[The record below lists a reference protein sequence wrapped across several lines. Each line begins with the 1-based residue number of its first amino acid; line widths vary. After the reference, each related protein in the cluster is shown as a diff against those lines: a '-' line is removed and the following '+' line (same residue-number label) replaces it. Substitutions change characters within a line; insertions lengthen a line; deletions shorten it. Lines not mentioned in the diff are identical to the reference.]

1 MSLHNF
7 GIAFRNRR
15 VVPWRATFEH
25 PSAVIIYFVE
35 TEPGDEEIYA
45 HGLPG
50 HDVRFVPALA
60 EVGGD
65 AEILVPFIGPK
76 VTAEFLAAHPR
87 LRFIATRSTATDHL
101 ELPACQARGVIV
113 AHVPF
118 HAETTV
124 AEHTFALLLALS
136 RRLREVM
143 LAPKGGRFSYEA
155 TRGFELAG
163 KTLGIIGMG
172 HIGQRVAR
180 LAQAFEMHVLAH
192 DVEQPASVAAAL
204 GFTFVPLDELLAHA
218 EIISLHAPLTP
229 ATYHLLN
236 RDTLAKCQRGVLIIN
251 TARGSL
257 IETAA
262 LRAALDSGQVG
273 GAGLDVLEDERLMRA
288 PAAKIIA
295 ADIIAHLRSDALAGE
310 ARDADRVRELED
322 LMLGDAI
329 LARPNVVCTPHV
341 AFNSIEAVERLQQMT
356 VENITAFAAGRRPH
370 LVG

>member
-1 MSLHNF
+1 M
-7 GIAFRNRR
+7 
-15 VVPWRATFEH
+15 T
-25 PSAVIIYFVE
+25 IYFVE
-35 TEPGDEEIYA
+35 TEPEAQAIYA
-45 HGLPG
+45 GGLG
-50 HDVRFVPALA
+50 AHDVRFVGTLD
-60 EVGGD
+60 EVGDD
-65 AEILVPFIGPK
+65 AEILSPFINSK

-101 ELPACQARGVIV
+101 DLAACEAHGVLV

-124 AEHTFALLLALS
+124 AEHTFALMLALS

-180 LAQAFEMHVLAH
+180 LAQAFEMHVLAC
-192 DVEQPASVAAAL
+192 DIEQPAHVAAAL
-204 GFTFVPLDELLAHA
+204 GFKFVPLDELLAHA
-218 EIISLHAPLTP
+218 EIVSLHAPLVP

-236 RDTLAKCQRGVLIIN
+236 RETLAKCQPGVLIIN

-257 IETAA
+257 IETLA
-262 LRAALDSGQVG
+262 LREALDSGQVG
-273 GAGLDVLEDERLMRA
+273 GAGLDVLEDERVMRA
-288 PAAKIIA
+288 PASKIIA
-295 ADIIAHLRSDALAGE
+295 ADIIAHLRSDALAYD
-310 ARDADRVRELED
+310 ARDADRIRELEE
-322 LMLGDAI
+322 LMLGDAV

-341 AFNSIEAVERLQQMT
+341 AFNSIEAVERLQEMT
-356 VENITAFAAGRRPH
+356 VENITAFAEGRQAH
-370 LVG
+370 LVGVQRA